1 MKEAE
6 KLLPDSKARTEAIN
20 FLLGAV
26 SIAWRA
32 QLQYLPDEMS

>member
-6 KLLPDSKARTEAIN
+6 KLLPDSKARTEAVN

-26 SIAWRA
+26 SITW
-32 QLQYLPDEMS
+32 